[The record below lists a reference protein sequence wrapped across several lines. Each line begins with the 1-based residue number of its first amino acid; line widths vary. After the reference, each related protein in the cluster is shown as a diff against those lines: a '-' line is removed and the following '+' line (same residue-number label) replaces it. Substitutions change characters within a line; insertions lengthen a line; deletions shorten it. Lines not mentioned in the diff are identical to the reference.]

1 MDQPVMNMMLDDA
14 VRLLGKSDRDFVHCP
29 APSSGEF
36 WTTREKAKAAGLA
49 VCRHAETRDLDVRL
63 EPDVDGVSERV
74 GVGGGGGYVP
84 CLRLY
89 RKAQG

>member
-1 MDQPVMNMMLDDA
+1 MDQFVMNMMLDDG
-14 VRLLGKSDRDFVHCP
+14 VRLLDKSDRDFVQCP
-29 APSSGEF
+29 APSNGEF
-36 WTTREKAKAAGLA
+36 WMTREKAKAAGLI

-63 EPDVDGVSERV
+63 DPDVDGVSERA
-74 GVGGGGGYVP
+74 GGGYVP